1 MTQMFGRKRADS
13 KVANSDYKL
22 LLIHVAYLRELAE
35 RLGGTDKEAVLAAAS
50 LLDELGQYLR
60 RTGVLS

>member
-1 MTQMFGRKRADS
+1 MFGRKRADS
-13 KVANSDYKL
+13 KVATSDYKL
-22 LLIHVAYLRELAE
+22 LLIHVAYLRDLAE

-60 RTGVLS
+60 GTGVLS

>member
-1 MTQMFGRKRADS
+1 MFGRKRADS
-13 KVANSDYKL
+13 KVATGDYKL
-22 LLIHVAYLRELAE
+22 LLIHVAYLRDLAD

-60 RTGVLS
+60 KTGVLS

>member
-1 MTQMFGRKRADS
+1 MFGRKRADS
-13 KVANSDYKL
+13 NVGVGNYNL
-22 LLIHVAYLRELAE
+22 LLIHVAYLRDLAE

-50 LLDELGQYLR
+50 LLDELGHYLR